1 MGVVRDMAEPK
12 VRILADVAVETR
24 DKLQEVVQALNITK
38 KEFFDL
44 VIEEYHKK
52 YVRNEN

>member
-1 MGVVRDMAEPK
+1 MRVVRMMAEPK

-24 DKLQEVVQALNITK
+24 DKLQEVVQALDITK

-52 YVRNEN
+52 YVRNEG